1 MVRQRDGGTGVRSLV
16 GRMGGMGITG
26 KECDADVDVY
36 VWRHESS
43 SRAVHAAQFIDP
55 LSMCII

>member
-36 VWRHESS
+36 V
-43 SRAVHAAQFIDP
+43 
-55 LSMCII
+55 